1 MDPGT
6 EIREI
11 AGKNGVIIS
20 EELIDKLRLFV
31 INFLLWNK
39 NINLISR
46 NDEANI
52 WHKHV
57 LASLSVLFVRNFVR
71 PATIL
76 DLGTGGGFPGIPL
89 AICLPDCKFLLMDSI
104 QKKVGAVNDILSK
117 LDLKNVETIVGRA
130 ETEGKKDTFKRQFD
144 YVLARAVGPAKD
156 IVHWGSPFLKLPDN
170 NISNEQFD
178 RSEKKTIVPGS
189 LVLMKG
195 GVLDDEIKTVQI
207 KYHPKSIEI
216 VPLLMKGT
224 NAEDFVDKKIVLIQ
238 P

>member
-6 EIREI
+6 RIKEI
-11 AGKNGVIIS
+11 AGENGVKIT
-20 EELIDKLRLFV
+20 EECVDKLRLFV
-31 INFLLWNK
+31 INFLLLNK

-52 WHKHV
+52 WNKHV
-57 LASLSVLFVRNFVR
+57 LASLSILFVRNFVR

-89 AICLPDCKFLLMDSI
+89 AICLPDCKFVLMDSI
-104 QKKVGAVNDILSK
+104 QKKIVAVDEILSK
-117 LDLKNVETIVGRA
+117 LGLKNVETIVGRA
-130 ETEGKKDTFKRQFD
+130 ETEGKKNTLQGKFD

-156 IVHWGSPFLKLPDN
+156 IVLWGSPFLKLSGND
-170 NISNEQFD
+170 ISKDQFD
-178 RSEKKTIVPGS
+178 RFEKKTIVQGS

-195 GVLDDEIKTVQI
+195 GVLDEEMKTVQI
-207 KYHPKSIEI
+207 KYRPKSIEI
-216 VPLLMKGT
+216 IPIAFKGA
-224 NAEDFVDKKIVLIQ
+224 NAEDVADKKIVIIQ

>member
-6 EIREI
+6 RIKEI
-11 AGKNGVIIS
+11 AGENEVD
-20 EELIDKLRLFV
+20 LTDQRIDKLRFFV

-52 WHKHV
+52 WNKHI

-89 AICLPDCKFLLMDSI
+89 AICLPDCKFLLIDSI
-104 QKKVGAVNDILSK
+104 HKKIVAVNDMLSK
-117 LDLKNVETIVGRA
+117 LDLKNVETVVGRA
-130 ETEGKKDTFKRQFD
+130 ETEGKKNTLQRQFD
-144 YVLARAVGPAKD
+144 YVVARAVGPAND
-156 IVHWGSPFLKLPDN
+156 IVRWGSPFLKLSN
-170 NISNEQFD
+170 NEISKEQYD
-178 RSEKKTIVPGS
+178 RSGKKTIIPGS

-195 GVLDDEIKTVQI
+195 GVLDEEMKTVQT
-207 KYHPKSIEI
+207 KYRPKSIEI
-216 VPLLMKGT
+216 IPLAFRGA
-224 NAEDFVDKKIVLIQ
+224 NAEDVVDKKIVIIQ